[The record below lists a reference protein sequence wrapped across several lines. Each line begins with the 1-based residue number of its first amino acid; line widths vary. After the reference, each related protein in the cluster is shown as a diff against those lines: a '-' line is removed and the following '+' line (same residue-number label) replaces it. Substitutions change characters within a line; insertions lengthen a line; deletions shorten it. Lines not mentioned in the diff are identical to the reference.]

1 MVKEFTKKIEEDPT
15 FILPEGY
22 KKVTEKVMK
31 LSPLL
36 SNKYTKIKE
45 SYKDIIEILD
55 EILYESD
62 LRMHII

>member
-1 MVKEFTKKIEEDPT
+1 
-15 FILPEGY
+15 
-22 KKVTEKVMK
+22 MK

-45 SYKDIIEILD
+45 SYKDVMEILD
-55 EILYESD
+55 EMLYESD